1 MFEYYSIK
9 INFTTDFE
17 TACYNGIK
25 VHSVAYFS
33 PNLKSKQCLC
43 DLTLSHERYRDKNIK
58 DKKIKAC
65 ALCICLSS
73 LLRGE
78 LVPHLQEIFPPIN
91 LKPFT
96 Y

>member
-1 MFEYYSIK
+1 MFDYYSIK

-17 TACYNGIK
+17 SACYNGIK
-25 VHSVAYFS
+25 VHTVAYFS

-43 DLTLSHERYRDKNIK
+43 DLTLSYERHR

-65 ALCICLSS
+65 ALCICLSP

-78 LVPHLQEIFPPIN
+78 LYPHLHEIFPPIN
-91 LKPFT
+91 LEPFT